1 MTSAT
6 ETTNI
11 IDPSVSHEGMYKRS
25 VSDSSVI
32 VVIKGVDAN
41 EKHSRPRHKKAP
53 TYPEYPLERMSF
65 GTAETESLTDT
76 ECTVLEDHIYTLA
89 PLPREDI
96 VLSTNRSIAHLQC
109 YDAFVSLNKDAPCLD
124 GSFRMIQRLSRSNMI
139 DVASLRQLDTN
150 KSTDELQKK
159 ACLKQLHLPIF
170 YISVLYAAAGFL
182 FTISE
187 LQFGFS
193 ASSLQNI
200 YLTGSTLYLCGSI
213 GILGRAWMNVSN
225 EWDLLQQS
233 RMALYAMT
241 SRGLNLEIL

>member
-1 MTSAT
+1 
-6 ETTNI
+6 
-11 IDPSVSHEGMYKRS
+11 MYSLRRS
-25 VSDSSVI
+25 YLYPGAI
-32 VVIKGVDAN
+32 AKGRYCSLD
-41 EKHSRPRHKKAP
+41 EQKHSTSSMLRCICITEQRCAM
-53 TYPEYPLERMSF
+53 LRWLLSNDSA
-65 GTAETESLTDT
+65 AEQIKHD
-76 ECTVLEDHIYTLA
+76 
-89 PLPREDI
+89 
-96 VLSTNRSIAHLQC
+96 
-109 YDAFVSLNKDAPCLD
+109 
-124 GSFRMIQRLSRSNMI
+124 
-139 DVASLRQLDTN
+139 DVASLRQLETN
-150 KSTDELQKK
+150 KSTGELQKK